1 MAERTLIRGGYVLSM
16 DPAVGDLPVGDV
28 LVEDGRI
35 AAVAASIAAEDV
47 EVIDATD
54 RIVLPGFVDTHRHT
68 WQAPWRNIASDWSL
82 FHYFWGM
89 HTGLSKYYRPED
101 TYNGNLLGTVEA
113 LSSGITT
120 LLDWSHNLK
129 TSDHTDGAI
138 AGLRDSGARTIFA
151 HGGGAPQWAVVPQNA
166 VPHPADDVRRV
177 REQYFNS
184 DDGLMTMAFA
194 MRGPQLTVD
203 AVSLHDFA
211 LARELDLDI
220 TIHAGDGDLGKG
232 RPTEWM
238 LEHGLLNER
247 ITYVHCCSLA
257 DDELKMIADS
267 GGKASVAADVEL
279 QMGHGWPATGRLLAV
294 GIRPS
299 LSVDVCTSTGGSMF
313 GLMRTALGT
322 QRGLD
327 NAALEATGGTLANGE
342 PIPLTAR
349 DMLEFATIEGA
360 RACGLE
366 DRIGSLTPGKDADL
380 IMIRTDVLEMSP
392 LNNPLGALVYN
403 AHPGLVDTILV
414 AGRVVKRDGAMTGV
428 DVARVRALGERTR
441 DHVLAQARTDDLI
454 GDIALGG
461 TWTPRNP
468 AHAHGH
474 GHGHAHA

>member
-1 MAERTLIRGGYVLSM
+1 MSMAERLLVRGGYVLSM

-28 LVEDGRI
+28 LVEDGKI
-35 AAVAASIAAEDV
+35 VAVAASIEVDEAAV

-101 TYNGNLLGTVEA
+101 TYAGNLLGTVEA

-129 TSDHTDGAI
+129 TPEHTDGAI

-151 HGGGAPQWAVVPQNA
+151 HGGGAPQWAVVPANA
-166 VPHPADDVRRV
+166 VPHPAADVRRV
-177 REQYFNS
+177 REQYFNAG
-184 DDGLMTMAFA
+184 DGLMTMAFA
-194 MRGPQLTVD
+194 MRGPQLTID
-203 AVSLHDFA
+203 EVSLHDFA
-211 LARELDLDI
+211 LAAELDLDI
-220 TIHAGDGDLGKG
+220 TIHAGDGELGKG

-238 LEHGLLNER
+238 ARHGLLSDR

-257 DDELKMIADS
+257 DDELAMIADS

-299 LSVDVCTSTGGSMF
+299 LSVDVCTSTGGNMF

-342 PIPLTAR
+342 AIPLTAR

-360 RACGLE
+360 RACGL
-366 DRIGSLTPGKDADL
+366 DGRIGSLTPGKDADL
-380 IMIRTDVLEMSP
+380 LLIRTDVLEMSP

-414 AGRVVKRDGAMTGV
+414 AGRTVKRGGAMVGV
-428 DVARVRALGERTR
+428 DTRHVRELGERTR
-441 DHVLAQARTDDLI
+441 DYVLERAQDDQLI
-454 GDIALGG
+454 GDITLGG

-468 AHAHGH
+468 AHS
-474 GHGHAHA
+474 HA

>member
-1 MAERTLIRGGYVLSM
+1 M

-28 LVEDGRI
+28 LIEDGKI
-35 AAVAASIAAEDV
+35 VAVAASIEVDDGSAQ
-47 EVIDATD
+47 VIDATD

-82 FHYFWGM
+82 FHYLWGM

-101 TYNGNLLGTVEA
+101 TYAGNLLGTAEA
-113 LSSGITT
+113 LDSGITT

-129 TSDHTDGAI
+129 TPEHTDGAI

-151 HGGGAPQWAVVPQNA
+151 HGGGAPQWSNVPGND
-166 VPHPADDVRRV
+166 VPHPAADARRV
-177 REQYFNS
+177 REQYFNAG
-184 DDGLMTMAFA
+184 DGLMTMALA
-194 MRGPQLTVD
+194 IRGPQFTTE
-203 AVSLHDFA
+203 AVAAQDFA
-211 LARELDLDI
+211 LAAELDVDV
-220 TIHAGDGDLGKG
+220 TVHVGDGELGKT
-232 RPTEWM
+232 RPIEW
-238 LEHGLLNER
+238 LQRNGLLSDR
-247 ITYVHCCSLA
+247 TTYVHCCTLG
-257 DDELKMIADS
+257 DDELAMIADS

-299 LSVDVCTSTGGSMF
+299 LSVDVCTSTGGNMF

-349 DMLEFATIEGA
+349 DILEFATIEGA
-360 RACGLE
+360 RACGL
-366 DRIGSLTPGKDADL
+366 DHKIGSLTPGKDADL
-380 IMIRTDVLEMSP
+380 LLIKTDVLEMSP

-414 AGRVVKRDGAMTGV
+414 AGRTVKQDGVLTHL
-428 DVARVRALGERTR
+428 DPKHIRALAEQTR
-441 DHVLAQARTDDLI
+441 DHVLEHAHDDDLI
-454 GDIALGG
+454 GDITLGG

-468 AHAHGH
+468 AGAHTHSHA
-474 GHGHAHA
+474 